1 MTPGPAAPT
10 PHPSAAQ
17 PPSPSRGEG
26 GAGASPTAEPPSPL
40 EGEGARRA
48 DEGSGASKRARTQW
62 RTARTPQL
70 PQFAKTMSRDPTEA
84 EARLWSLLRDRRFVN
99 YKFRRQLPLGHYIVD
114 FICLDAR
121 LIIEADGSQ
130 HAESAYD
137 SVRDAYL
144 QAQGFRILRL
154 WNHDIL
160 ADPDAVLDAVWAA
173 LHEVAS

>member
-1 MTPGPAAPT
+1 M
-10 PHPSAAQ
+10 
-17 PPSPSRGEG
+17 
-26 GAGASPTAEPPSPL
+26 
-40 EGEGARRA
+40 
-48 DEGSGASKRARTQW
+48 
-62 RTARTPQL
+62 
-70 PQFAKTMSRDPTEA
+70 
-84 EARLWSLLRDRRFVN
+84 LRNRRFVN

-137 SVRDAYL
+137 GVRDAYL

-173 LHEVAS
+173 LHEVVS